1 MIVRIFSRG
10 LRIFFAKGFLEEFL
24 VNNNT
29 RDLLDLMAIAAGENL
44 FFAQK

>member
-10 LRIFFAKGFLEEFL
+10 LRIFSPKEFL